1 MRKID
6 SHPLFQGE
14 LGKSRLLLIFDG
26 ILGNAA
32 AILTT
37 GVFLS
42 GYIVYLDGSDFLT
55 GLVNSSVNWAS
66 IAMLFSFLLFE
77 RLKRRKR
84 LLITVN
90 LAARLLLC
98 GSVFLPL
105 MVDDKKTILPIV
117 TVMVILA
124 SFLSALYGTG
134 FVVWLFGVLPKDGN
148 NDFIY
153 LRMFWLRISFTVVTI
168 LGGFLVDLFHKG
180 YAGFLVLFSFSL
192 CLSVMD
198 TILLC
203 KIKEPEY
210 EVDGHV
216 KPRFSMLLEP
226 LRNERFRSYLVFAFL
241 YYAVLTMSG
250 TFTPVYLIRYM
261 KFDYTFIST
270 MNVIQYICMIGF
282 TTLWRKV
289 EAKKGVVH
297 VFRITATIAVVE
309 FLLYG
314 FLTSRTA
321 WILVPATIMAGIG
334 NSGFNITVLN
344 YRYGIIPEK
353 NRTVYESC
361 FAGVVGL
368 ATLVSPIVGNYVMQ
382 RLPVVTNRVFEHSKF
397 QFMYLLSFILVQLI
411 LFLSFNAPSR
421 RRLIQ

>member
-1 MRKID
+1 M
-6 SHPLFQGE
+6 FQGE
-14 LGKSRLLLIFDG
+14 IGKSRLLLIFDG

-42 GYIVYLDGSDFLT
+42 GYIVYLNGSDLVT
-55 GLVNSSVNWAS
+55 GLVNSSVSWAS
-66 IAMLFSFLLFE
+66 IAVLFSFLLFE

-105 MVDDKKTILPIV
+105 FMDDKKVILPIV
-117 TVMVILA
+117 AVMVITA
-124 SFLSALYGTG
+124 SFLSAFYGTG
-134 FVVWLFGVLPKDGN
+134 FTVWLFGVLPKDGK

-153 LRMFWLRISFTVVTI
+153 LRMFWLRIAFTTVTI
-168 LGGFLVDLFHKG
+168 LGGFVVDLFHKG
-180 YAGFLVLFSFSL
+180 YAGFLMLFSFSL
-192 CLSVMD
+192 CLSVLD
-198 TILLC
+198 TILLM
-203 KIKEPEY
+203 KIREPEY
-210 EVDGHV
+210 KVDGQA
-216 KPRFSMLLEP
+216 KPKLSMLAEP
-226 LRNERFRSYLVFAFL
+226 MKNGRFRSYLVFVFL
-241 YYAVLTMSG
+241 YFASLTMSG

-261 KFDYTFIST
+261 KFDYTFISS
-270 MNVIQYICMIGF
+270 MNVIQYICLIGF
-282 TTLWRKV
+282 TALWRQM

-321 WILVPATIMAGIG
+321 WILVPATILAGIG

-344 YRYGIIPEK
+344 YRYGFIPEK
-353 NRTVYESC
+353 NRTVYESW
-361 FAGVVGL
+361 FAAVFGL
-368 ATLVSPIVGNYVMQ
+368 STLVAPIFGNFIMQ

-397 QFMYLLSFILVQLI
+397 QFMYLLSFVMVQLI
-411 LFLSFNAPSR
+411 LFLSFNTPSKQ
-421 RRLIQ
+421 RLIQ